1 MRVTCLSLLAIAVCL
16 PARAA
21 AVLDGPLMPAAHGQF
36 QCYTPDSAKRTCQ
49 TLSSFALN
57 GEGRIENTARVLIS
71 QKPPVVMTTV
81 TPVII
86 RGPQV
91 CGPVRPEDID
101 AATFTVDYKP
111 ATPQQ
116 AATFSAVIKAS
127 MATSFGQVV
136 CTAYVPDGDT
146 LVTRVMINGQPQPGS
161 QKLIWIPAIAGY
173 TVSP

>member
-1 MRVTCLSLLAIAVCL
+1 MRIIHLPLLAIAACF
-16 PARAA
+16 PAHAA
-21 AVLDGPLMPAAHGQF
+21 AVLNGPLAPAAHGQF
-36 QCYTPDSAKRTCQ
+36 QCYTPDNAKHTCQ
-49 TLSSFALN
+49 TLSSFAVN
-57 GEGRIENTARVLIS
+57 GEGRIENTSRVLIS

-116 AATFSAVIKAS
+116 GATFAAVIKAS

-136 CTAYVPDGDT
+136 CTVYAPEGDVLT
-146 LVTRVMINGQPQPGS
+146 THITINDQPQPGS